1 MIKLIQNS
9 LYKKD
14 LRRFRELQDEVQT
27 FNLLH
32 NGNNII
38 QDDIFRVMTNY
49 ANKNGIRLET
59 MHLPLGDDDVC
70 AFTTIREGI
79 IFVVINSR
87 LPLSKQVFA
96 AAHELYHVVCCVK
109 TGAEENI
116 GSMLTAE
123 EMDESAANSEDRE
136 ANAFAAMLL
145 VPSAALQEQVNILRI
160 KKADPKVDELLKLID
175 VFGIPYKALVMRLVE
190 EDYISEDT
198 AIRLGDI
205 SATELE
211 KVSLWKNI
219 AARWLVKKT
228 ETFDFAGL
236 EGMIH
241 EYEELELMPE
251 SRLAEDQRRLKALQD
266 IMLSTQGEE

>member
-9 LYKKD
+9 LFKKD
-14 LRRFRELQDEVQT
+14 LHRFGELQDEVRA

-32 NGNNII
+32 NGSNII

-49 ANKNGIRLET
+49 ASKNSIRLET

-109 TGAEENI
+109 TGEEEKI
-116 GSMLTAE
+116 GSMLTSE
-123 EMDESAANSEDRE
+123 EMDESAANTEDRE

-145 VPSAALQEQVNILRI
+145 VPSTALQEQINILRI
-160 KKADPKVDELLKLID
+160 KKVDPKVDELLKLID

-205 SATELE
+205 SAAELE

-241 EYEELELMPE
+241 EYEEMELLPE
-251 SRLAEDQRRLKALQD
+251 SRLAEDQIRLKTLQN

>member
-9 LYKKD
+9 LFKKD
-14 LRRFRELQDEVQT
+14 LRRFRELQDEVKT

-49 ANKNGIRLET
+49 ANKNDIRLET

-109 TGAEENI
+109 NGAEENI

-123 EMDESAANSEDRE
+123 EMDESAANTEDRE

-145 VPSAALQEQVNILRI
+145 VPSTALQEQVNILRI

-205 SATELE
+205 SAAELE

-228 ETFDFAGL
+228 ETFDLAGL

-241 EYEELELMPE
+241 EYEERELLPE
-251 SRLAEDQRRLKALQD
+251 SRLAEDQSRLKTLQD